1 MLVSLI
7 YFLEYSELISSF
19 YINFI
24 YLFIYLFVVAI
35 KAYLSWW
42 NNENGNILL
51 LNGVILL
58 FGRSFQTWN
67 LFSKKFWILLVTSDL
82 LLYIW
87 FSLPFWHSAIWNFT
101 HPPVNEDIKTSKRN
115 TAPTLLT
122 QSENAHYWTGIVISK
137 KNIIPFRQTKLCYL
151 LLTLLDSK
159 GPVITIFWWW

>member
-1 MLVSLI
+1 M
-7 YFLEYSELISSF
+7 
-19 YINFI
+19 
-24 YLFIYLFVVAI
+24 
-35 KAYLSWW
+35 SWW
-42 NNENGNILL
+42 NNGNGNILL

-87 FSLPFWHSAIWNFT
+87 FSLPFWHPAIWNFT

-159 GPVITIFWWW
+159 GPVITLFFNDDNCCKSANELQLIDHDVFYVNM